1 VHRANAVNAVSG
13 RASITT
19 GNTRC
24 RAAAQRAP
32 APRWGWYRPCYDLLV
47 GITRRILESAQSGLS
62 RLTSLVIVDDE
73 PLSHVESA
81 ALQAELTVRKAGR
94 ERAPRRAQDNPL
106 AKLATSDP
114 AARAARAAAAAERAT
129 RIHRERDERA
139 ARQRAAADEAF
150 RRMKEQAA
158 RAGGAAGG
166 AGGATSSARSHTHS
180 GTGSHT
186 GRPPRPGTTEA
197 QVLEWYRVLD
207 LQVGA
212 DMAQIKTAYRQLMR
226 KYHPDMHAG
235 NPNKQKAATELSM
248 RVTTA
253 YNGLVAHFDKK

>member
-1 VHRANAVNAVSG
+1 VS
-13 RASITT
+13 
-19 GNTRC
+19 
-24 RAAAQRAP
+24 
-32 APRWGWYRPCYDLLV
+32 
-47 GITRRILESAQSGLS
+47 ITRRILESAQSGLS

-81 ALQAELTVRKAGR
+81 ALQAELTMRKAA
-94 ERAPRRAQDNPL
+94 RAHVVRRPEDNPL

-114 AARAARAAAAAERAT
+114 VARAARTAAATDRAA

-158 RAGGAAGG
+158 RGGPGPSSGGPSATGRTGGPGGASGSRGHG
-166 AGGATSSARSHTHS
+166 AR
-180 GTGSHT
+180 
-186 GRPPRPGTTEA
+186 PRPGTTDA
-197 QVLEWYRVLD
+197 QLLEWYRVLD
-207 LQVGA
+207 LEVGA
-212 DMAQIKTAYRQLMR
+212 DLAQIKTSYRQLMR

-235 NPNKQKAATELSM
+235 HPQKQKAATELSM

-253 YNGLVAHFDKK
+253 YNGLVAHFEKK

>member
-1 VHRANAVNAVSG
+1 L
-13 RASITT
+13 
-19 GNTRC
+19 
-24 RAAAQRAP
+24 P
-32 APRWGWYRPCYDLLV
+32 V
-47 GITRRILESAQSGLS
+47 GITRRIVDSAQSGLS

-94 ERAPRRAQDNPL
+94 ERTPRRAQDNPL

-114 AARAARAAAAAERAT
+114 AARAARAAAAAARAA

-158 RAGGAAGG
+158 GSAGRTGQTGQT
-166 AGGATSSARSHTHS
+166 TSSAGARGNSHTHA
-180 GTGSHT
+180 
-186 GRPPRPGTTEA
+186 GRPPRPGTTDA
-197 QVLEWYRVLD
+197 QLLEWYRVLD

-212 DMAQIKTAYRQLMR
+212 DLAQIKTAYRQLMR

-235 NPNKQKAATELSM
+235 NPQKQKAATELSM

-253 YNGLVAHFDKK
+253 YNGLVARLDKK